1 MSVPLAALNRPA
13 TVRQITV
20 CCPKTAEF
28 MPVTFLQLTMAQG
41 ENIMLKRIKQLARK
55 RRPPKRRTQPLPE
68 EDLGGGDICSLQ
80 EQPST
85 DDDQPLD

>member
-1 MSVPLAALNRPA
+1 
-13 TVRQITV
+13 VRQITV

-28 MPVTFLQLTMAQG
+28 MPVTFPSAYNGAG
-41 ENIMLKRIKQLARK
+41 ENIMFKRIKQLARK
-55 RRPPKRRTQPLPE
+55 QLRPSKRRTQPQPE

>member
-1 MSVPLAALNRPA
+1 MVKAKAVSKSHLSCSSQGVFNRYSSGGKSDRLGRPW
-13 TVRQITV
+13 
-20 CCPKTAEF
+20 
-28 MPVTFLQLTMAQG
+28 
-41 ENIMLKRIKQLARK
+41 ENIMFKRIKQLAK
-55 RRPPKRRTQPLPE
+55 KHRRPKRRAQPPPE

>member
-1 MSVPLAALNRPA
+1 VA
-13 TVRQITV
+13 
-20 CCPKTAEF
+20 KTATQKR
-28 MPVTFLQLTMAQG
+28 PIQAGNVASAKIAQG
-41 ENIMLKRIKQLARK
+41 KIMFECIKQLAETQGSPR
-55 RRPPKRRTQPLPE
+55 RRTQPPPE

>member
-1 MSVPLAALNRPA
+1 MFCYQHSRMYGGLSCG
-13 TVRQITV
+13 Q
-20 CCPKTAEF
+20 KTAEF
-28 MPVTFLQLTMAQG
+28 MPLTCLRHTLVKG
-41 ENIMLKRIKQLARK
+41 ENIVLKRIKQLARK
-55 RRPPKRRTQPLPE
+55 QRPPKRRTQPPPE